1 MQSSFLNGF
10 LDIPFVAR
18 RTLNA
23 KVPSIVLGWDLTL
36 VSLRLTHPC
45 WKLPLIVESLQRPL
59 LTDGGSLQACV
70 RLQFHQSVE
79 VLCSAQCVTVGVV
92 DPRRYHSPWPF
103 TFR

>member
-45 WKLPLIVESLQRPL
+45 WKLPLIVE
-59 LTDGGSLQACV
+59 
-70 RLQFHQSVE
+70 
-79 VLCSAQCVTVGVV
+79 
-92 DPRRYHSPWPF
+92 
-103 TFR
+103 